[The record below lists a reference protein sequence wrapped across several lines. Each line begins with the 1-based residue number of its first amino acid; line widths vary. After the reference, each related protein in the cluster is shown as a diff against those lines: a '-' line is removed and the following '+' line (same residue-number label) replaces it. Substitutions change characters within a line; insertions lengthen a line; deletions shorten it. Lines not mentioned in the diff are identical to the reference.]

1 MSGIIYPIH
10 VQKFLKTFSRHLV
23 NSWSAPAFLLLLLV
37 LSFTSWSWSCSCS
50 WFYLVPLK
58 MASSLKFEIINALT
72 FEGQTVLD
80 ATESCKYIKC
90 DPSVIKMMATC
101 VLDYIIALDNNSIE
115 YNIIMHQCTNL
126 YTLMLSNTLYKFVH
140 TYYSTKPKFLA
151 VRHIVQ
157 ICTTYF

>member
-1 MSGIIYPIH
+1 MGLVIGCWSQSAQQP
-10 VQKFLKTFSRHLV
+10 QKQHLDLFMYEHHYI
-23 NSWSAPAFLLLLLV
+23 SAEEN
-37 LSFTSWSWSCSCS
+37 
-50 WFYLVPLK
+50 LK